1 MIFLMKRVYLLSL
14 LALCVGSGCNTFD
27 KDRSKNE
34 TEARMY
40 QESAARQTRLHDSG
54 TLNDQEYKA
63 VSDRMGWARPDARGL
78 PPPPTT
84 EELEKKVKAASG
96 STP

>member
-1 MIFLMKRVYLLSL
+1 MKAVVIFSL
-14 LALCVGSGCNTFD
+14 ITLGALSGCNSY

-34 TEARMY
+34 TEERMHKD
-40 QESAARQTRLHDSG
+40 SAARQARMHESG

-84 EELEKKVKAASG
+84 EELEKKVKAAEG